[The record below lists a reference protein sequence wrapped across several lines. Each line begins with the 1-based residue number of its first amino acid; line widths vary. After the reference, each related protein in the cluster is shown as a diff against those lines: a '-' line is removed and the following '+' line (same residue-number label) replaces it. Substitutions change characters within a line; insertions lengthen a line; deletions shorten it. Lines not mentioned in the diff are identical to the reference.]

1 MSVKVIG
8 NKVKFSWKC
17 IKNVCIC
24 NMTTRQL
31 LMDFLDDNIAV
42 FLSDNLKFCYMNCTV
57 CWCAGEVLPVHI
69 EVSSSSHGKQVEE
82 GLLSVLKKV
91 VSMVS
96 LKDLPDSLSD
106 DQRNRAAVL
115 LKELQA
121 VIVGA
126 QFVCSIQLLTYLSTS
141 EVLESVSAMFLS
153 GQLACL
159 CQQLFRCLTGVDDL
173 TVAISIKAE
182 DLQECQDEFGSAG
195 KMCFQ

>member
-1 MSVKVIG
+1 
-8 NKVKFSWKC
+8 
-17 IKNVCIC
+17 
-24 NMTTRQL
+24 
-31 LMDFLDDNIAV
+31 
-42 FLSDNLKFCYMNCTV
+42 
-57 CWCAGEVLPVHI
+57 
-69 EVSSSSHGKQVEE
+69 
-82 GLLSVLKKV
+82 
-91 VSMVS
+91 MVS

-126 QFVCSIQLLTYLSTS
+126 QFVRSIQLLTYLSTS